1 MNKKKLILFLKGTF
15 MGIAEIIPGVSGG
28 TIAFI
33 TGIYEELI
41 YSIKSVDL
49 KAIKLFSQLQLRNF
63 WKHINGNFL
72 ITLVSGMAI
81 SILLFSRI
89 ISYLLDFHPFKIWG
103 LFFGLIIASAIFIL
117 KKIDSFNFLTY
128 LSLIFGLLLASYISL
143 VSPTMTSNSSISIF
157 ASGAIAISAMILP
170 GISGSFILVF
180 LSKYE
185 FILNALNEFNFEVL
199 SIFILGCIFGLVF
212 FSRIITFLFNRFSS
226 VVISLLVGFL
236 FGSLIKIWP
245 FYEVIEYNLKNEPV
259 YTRPNLPT
267 LNQGVDIIY
276 FLVFTLIGFF
286 SMWIIEKKYLRS
298 NLEK

>member
-1 MNKKKLILFLKGTF
+1 

-157 ASGAIAISAMILP
+157 TSGAIAISAMILP

-286 SMWIIEKKYLRS
+286 SMWAIEKKYLRS

>member
-1 MNKKKLILFLKGTF
+1 

-49 KAIKLFSQLQLRNF
+49 KAFKLFSQLQLRNF

-117 KKIDSFNFLTY
+117 KKIDSFNFLIY

-286 SMWIIEKKYLRS
+286 SMWAIEKKYLRS